1 MVLATLFFGAVMP
14 AMGEPQLGKYR
25 ALGGAANVV
34 CGHFASEMDKGPAAD
49 LMLGVTV
56 ISWVHGYLTAYNET
70 LSKSP
75 EVAGDLSRG
84 LTDTDVVS
92 WIADYCSDHPN
103 ERIRPQTK

>member
-1 MVLATLFFGAVMP
+1 
-14 AMGEPQLGKYR
+14 MGEPQLGKYR